1 MALKKKTP
9 RETLKS
15 LSWTYIILAVI
26 GVIFAIVFALI
37 PNINEIVKEHI
48 DVENPLLYCEV
59 TIIVNILIYV
69 WYFYLA
75 RRLADGKSK
84 GYLYIVL
91 LLLGV
96 AGGIIGFIN
105 GATKAIS
112 SIDFIIAV
120 VALYFIYKIKKEDK

>member
-9 RETLKS
+9 RECLKS

-26 GVIFAIVFALI
+26 GVIFAIVFTLI
-37 PNINEIVKEHI
+37 PNINEIIKEHI

>member
-9 RETLKS
+9 RQTLKS

-37 PNINEIVKEHI
+37 PNINEIIKEHI

-69 WYFYLA
+69 WYFYLS

-96 AGGIIGFIN
+96 AGGIIGFTN

>member
-120 VALYFIYKIKKEDK
+120 VALYFIYKIKKEEK

>member
-1 MALKKKTP
+1 M
-9 RETLKS
+9 KS
-15 LSWTYIILAVI
+15 LSWNYIILAVI

>member
-9 RETLKS
+9 RQTLKS

-37 PNINEIVKEHI
+37 PNINEIIKEHI

-120 VALYFIYKIKKEDK
+120 VVLYFIYKIKKEDK

>member
-1 MALKKKTP
+1 M
-9 RETLKS
+9 KS